1 MANNNPLI
9 ASPPEEVPLKEA
21 PIVRVIAQVR
31 FPPILSMKEISFV
44 APFQE
49 AIRDIY
55 PILRPEKSPAFI
67 LGSQGFEPTEPIMVW
82 RFIDIDG
89 NWRVSLTPEFISLE
103 TTCYSSR
110 NDFLK
115 RFENILT
122 ALNTHIK
129 PQVIERLGL
138 RYIDQLKGE
147 DLTQLS
153 SLIRPEISGV
163 LATELDGNVL
173 QSINESLF
181 TIPEKNSQML
191 ARWGRLPANVT
202 IDPSA
207 IEPITEASWV
217 LDTDIFRQESQ
228 MFNVELILEE
238 TRQFAERIYTF
249 FRWAVTDEFLE
260 RFGGSK
266 DYEPS

>member
-9 ASPPEEVPLKEA
+9 ASPPEEVPLKAA

-31 FPPILSMKEISFV
+31 FPPILSIKESSFV
-44 APFQE
+44 ASFQE
-49 AIRDIY
+49 AIRDKF
-55 PILRPEKSPAFI
+55 PILRPEQSHGFI
-67 LGSQGFEPTEPIMVW
+67 LGTQGFEPAEPSIIW
-82 RFIDIDG
+82 RFMDIDG
-89 NWRVSLTPEFISLE
+89 NWRVSLTSDFVSLE
-103 TTCYSSR
+103 TTNYLSR
-110 NDFLK
+110 SDFLE
-115 RFENILT
+115 RLEGILI
-122 ALNTHIK
+122 AVNTHIK

-138 RYIDQLKGE
+138 RYIDQIKGE

-153 SLIRPEISGV
+153 NLVRPEISGV
-163 LATELDGNVL
+163 LATEFDGNVL

-181 TIPEKNSQML
+181 KIPEENSQML
-191 ARWGRLPANVT
+191 ARWGRLPPNVT

-207 IEPITEASWV
+207 IEPIAEPSWI

-228 MFNVELILEE
+228 MFNVGLILQE

-260 RFGGSK
+260 RFGG
-266 DYEPS
+266 